1 MKGQEFKILFEKDK
15 AYLTTDKP
23 LTFLQVELSGI
34 AKSFKGSAFWTIRV
48 LNHIETEKKLY
59 CEILSY
65 NVGDTEF
72 SYTQKSLASKLH
84 EIEKVTFRSID
95 TSGLLQTLNSTMPL
109 SYAPK
114 KEEPVFRKEAQSAPI
129 QSSIVES
136 NQSVFSE
143 PIKRTITERFFIPF
157 KNIRFK
163 LGGVSFDKK
172 FKECS
177 KLIELNISNYDIR
190 EEFDAVKN
198 YFANVLGTKKIQ
210 VTATVEIR
218 GDEVL
223 SAVAKSPEIDKIN
236 KELIDNVKFEF
247 VKATIK
253 KAALDIDKSL
263 FTFNEYLDT
272 FGEENF
278 KSNTFYSDEKE
289 LFEDLLKITDTKH
302 YKHLRFLSSKHN
314 HRIMR
319 LRFVHKPFSFI
330 FLLEGDKN
338 YHLIWETLDTKEATY
353 VWHTDKNTNA
363 LKNTLRKIEDII
375 NIIKLQ
381 GKNAYINT
389 SEDAFRRVYH
399 DYSEIVDGFVKWK
412 GELESIL
419 T

>member
-177 KLIELNISNYDIR
+177 KLIELNISKR
-190 EEFDAVKN
+190 
-198 YFANVLGTKKIQ
+198 
-210 VTATVEIR
+210 
-218 GDEVL
+218 
-223 SAVAKSPEIDKIN
+223 
-236 KELIDNVKFEF
+236 
-247 VKATIK
+247 
-253 KAALDIDKSL
+253 
-263 FTFNEYLDT
+263 
-272 FGEENF
+272 
-278 KSNTFYSDEKE
+278 
-289 LFEDLLKITDTKH
+289 
-302 YKHLRFLSSKHN
+302 YKR
-314 HRIMR
+314 RI
-319 LRFVHKPFSFI
+319 
-330 FLLEGDKN
+330 
-338 YHLIWETLDTKEATY
+338 
-353 VWHTDKNTNA
+353 
-363 LKNTLRKIEDII
+363 
-375 NIIKLQ
+375 
-381 GKNAYINT
+381 
-389 SEDAFRRVYH
+389 
-399 DYSEIVDGFVKWK
+399 
-412 GELESIL
+412 
-419 T
+419 

>member
-1 MKGQEFKILFEKDK
+1 
-15 AYLTTDKP
+15 
-23 LTFLQVELSGI
+23 
-34 AKSFKGSAFWTIRV
+34 
-48 LNHIETEKKLY
+48 
-59 CEILSY
+59 
-65 NVGDTEF
+65 
-72 SYTQKSLASKLH
+72 
-84 EIEKVTFRSID
+84 
-95 TSGLLQTLNSTMPL
+95 
-109 SYAPK
+109 
-114 KEEPVFRKEAQSAPI
+114 
-129 QSSIVES
+129 
-136 NQSVFSE
+136 
-143 PIKRTITERFFIPF
+143 
-157 KNIRFK
+157 
-163 LGGVSFDKK
+163 
-172 FKECS
+172 
-177 KLIELNISNYDIR
+177 
-190 EEFDAVKN
+190 VKN